1 MALMDDGG
9 GGAVSTTDL
18 GEVGQWKEAFT
29 DGGNLHLVVTPRQVR
44 SPYAFGKERVARE
57 E

>member
-1 MALMDDGG
+1 MDDGG

-18 GEVGQWKEAFT
+18 GEVGQWKEAFS